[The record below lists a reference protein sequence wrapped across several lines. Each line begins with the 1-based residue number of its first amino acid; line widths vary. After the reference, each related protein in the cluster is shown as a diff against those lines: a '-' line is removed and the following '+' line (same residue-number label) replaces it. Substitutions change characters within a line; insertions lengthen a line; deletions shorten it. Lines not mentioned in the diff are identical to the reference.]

1 MARKI
6 LKLGSQTKLSGTEPI
21 GDETYRDKTY
31 RDKTYRDK
39 TSLFKPSGQN
49 LSADKTYRLSTTLY
63 IYFCTRLCLPIGFVP
78 IGFVRP

>member
-1 MARKI
+1 MSLKRIHLVLNLYPAMARKI

-39 TSLFKPSGQN
+39 TYRV
-49 LSADKTYRLSTTLY
+49 KT
-63 IYFCTRLCLPIGFVP
+63 
-78 IGFVRP
+78 